1 MIKLFTDSSSNL
13 PLEVIDKYGIGLI
26 TLTYTVDGVET
37 VTSPDFDGKKYYDA
51 MRNGAVVKTSM
62 INMGTF
68 TEVFEKCVQ
77 DGDDV
82 IFIGMAGGI
91 SGTTGA
97 AKLAADEICE
107 KYPSAKIAVIDSLA
121 ASLGEGFQ
129 VIEAAELIEK
139 GEPFIKVVKKVELH
153 KKNMCQ
159 FFTVDDLKYL
169 KNTGRVSNMAAA
181 VGTILNIKPILKGSP
196 DGYIIICGKVR
207 GAKKSYDTIVEQ
219 YDSLVLDRSE
229 KVGIAH
235 ADNPDAVEYIEGR
248 LRELG
253 FTGELMVVPYEPI
266 IGSHVGP
273 GALAMFFYG
282 EHK

>member
-13 PLEVIDKYGIGLI
+13 PRKIFDEYGIEMI

-37 VTSPDFDGKKYYDA
+37 LTSPDFDGREYYEA

-62 INMGTF
+62 INMEPF
-68 TEVFEKCVQ
+68 SKAFEKCIN

-82 IFIGMAGGI
+82 IYIGMAGGI

-97 AKLAADEICE
+97 AKIAANELSE
-107 KYPSAKIAVIDSLA
+107 KYPSAKITVIDSLG

-129 VIEAAELIEK
+129 VMEAAEHIK
-139 GEPFIKVVKKVELH
+139 NGETFEEVVEKVERH
-153 KKNMCQ
+153 KMNMCQ

-169 KNTGRVSNMAAA
+169 KNTGRVSNIAAA

-196 DGYIIICGKVR
+196 DGYIVICGKVR
-207 GAKKSYDTIVEQ
+207 GAQKSYETLVEQ
-219 YDSLVLDRSE
+219 YDSLVLDRNAMAGLA
-229 KVGIAH
+229 V
-235 ADNPDAVEYIEGR
+235 ADNPAAAEYIEKR
-248 LRELG
+248 LREVG

-266 IGSHVGP
+266 VGSHVGP
-273 GALAMFFYG
+273 GAIALFFYG